1 MTEKSKK
8 RKLNLEDN
16 KLENKFLNLHQYKKF
31 LNRKE
36 IELKNELNSIRNLKK
51 ETNIL
56 IAKKCEEE
64 NNGHKWIREK
74 EDCMYGSSFTYCK
87 KCGADFYDR
96 SYFH

>member
-1 MTEKSKK
+1 MTEKSNKK
-8 RKLNLEDN
+8 RKLNLEEDS
-16 KLENKFLNLHQYKKF
+16 LNLHQYKEF

-36 IELKNELNSIRNLKK
+36 INLKKELNNIRNLKK

-87 KCGADFYDR
+87 KCGADFYDK